1 MNTIYLPDVVGGG
14 YREFWH
20 CRKRYRVVKGGK
32 GSKKSSTAALW
43 YIYHMMKLPE
53 SNLLVVR
60 QVYRTH
66 RDSTFAQLK
75 WAIGRLGVERYWQA
89 LEYPLE
95 LRYRPTGQRI
105 LFRGF
110 DDADKL
116 ASTTVSSGYLCWVWI
131 EEAFEIRSEDAF
143 DRLDLSAPR
152 GEVPPPL
159 FKQTTL
165 TFNPW
170 SAEHWLRGR
179 FFESQRPEVLAM
191 TTTYR
196 CNEFLDQ
203 ADLAVFEEMKR
214 RQPQRYAVAGMGQW
228 GVCEGLIYTD
238 WRIEPFD
245 IEEVKRDG
253 GLQQVFGLD
262 YGYSNDPT
270 TFIAAA
276 VDTVGRRIYL
286 YDEHYEKKMLNSD
299 IAAML
304 RRKGYAKERIRA
316 DAAEPKSNEDLRR
329 KGILRLTAARKGPD
343 SVINGIARIQEFS
356 LLVHPRCV
364 HTAAELSSYVW
375 KKRGDGTSM
384 NYPEDDNNHLMD
396 ALRYAMEGV
405 RPGGE
410 GRRGAV
416 QIFTFVDAGIY
427 SDDVRGGWS

>member
-253 GLQQVFGLD
+253 GLQRVFD
-262 YGYSNDPT
+262 WITAIPT
-270 TFIAAA
+270 IPPPLLPQ
-276 VDTVGRRIYL
+276 RW
-286 YDEHYEKKMLNSD
+286 
-299 IAAML
+299 
-304 RRKGYAKERIRA
+304 IRW
-316 DAAEPKSNEDLRR
+316 DGGFTCMTS
-329 KGILRLTAARKGPD
+329 TM
-343 SVINGIARIQEFS
+343 
-356 LLVHPRCV
+356 
-364 HTAAELSSYVW
+364 
-375 KKRGDGTSM
+375 KKRCSTAILPPCSGERDMPRSVSAPM
-384 NYPEDDNNHLMD
+384 RRSPNPM
-396 ALRYAMEGV
+396 RICGV
-405 RPGGE
+405 RGFYG
-410 GRRGAV
+410 
-416 QIFTFVDAGIY
+416 
-427 SDDVRGGWS
+427 